1 MTADAEATP
10 QRETPLPAAERIEAL
25 DVLRGVALFGI
36 FIMNMPTFSNSI
48 FTPPPVQDGSLN
60 GIVMALRETL
70 FAGKFNLMFGLVFG
84 IGFTLQLRRLEAADP
99 SQAVP
104 VYLRRLA
111 VLLAIGLLHAALLWM
126 GDVLVA
132 YAVLGFALLAIRRVP
147 DSVLLALLGL
157 CLVYPAASD
166 ILSTHIFSNET
177 TVLAMFEFN
186 QLASSNDLAF
196 GQGSFLDA
204 LRETMR
210 VFVWAYATPMGL
222 FTVAAFFVQMA
233 TGILIGCTIGRRRW
247 IERLPSL
254 AAPLRRAQ
262 MAALGIALLAGA
274 IALGLAGASV
284 YGTGTTFAASL
295 ARTLGRAA
303 LMCFYLLSVLRL
315 LGVPAAARMLRPFA
329 LAGRMPLSNYLL
341 QTLMGTFI
349 FYGWGLGYWGRATPL
364 VETVLAT
371 ALFFAVQL
379 PLSAG
384 WLARF
389 RYGPVE
395 YLWRRLTYGRIATRV
410 RPVRP
415 PRGADPA

>member
-10 QRETPLPAAERIEAL
+10 QREAPLPAAERIEAL

-36 FIMNMPTFSNSI
+36 FIMNMPSFSNSI

-60 GIVMALRETL
+60 GIAMALREAL
-70 FAGKFNLMFGLVFG
+70 VAGKFNLMFGLVFG

-104 VYLRRLA
+104 VYMRRLA

-132 YAVLGFALLAIRRVP
+132 YSVLGFALLAIRRMP
-147 DSVLLALLGL
+147 DSALLALLGL
-157 CLVYPAASD
+157 CLVYPVTSDVLAAH
-166 ILSTHIFSNET
+166 LFSNET
-177 TVLAMFEFN
+177 NMLAMFEFN
-186 QLASSNDLAF
+186 QFASSNDVAF
-196 GQGSFLDA
+196 GQGSFVDA
-204 LRETMR
+204 VRETMR

-233 TGILIGCTIGRRRW
+233 TGILIGCYIGRQRW
-247 IERLPSL
+247 IERLPTL

-262 MAALGIALLAGA
+262 IAALGIALLAGA
-274 IALGLAGASV
+274 IAFGLAGAETDK
-284 YGTGTTFAASL
+284 TGTTLATSF

-303 LMCFYLLSVLRL
+303 LMCFYLTSVLRL
-315 LGVPAAARMLRPFA
+315 LGVPAGARMLRPFA

-349 FYGWGLGYWGRATPL
+349 FYGWGLGFWGRATPL
-364 VETVLAT
+364 IETALAT
-371 ALFFAVQL
+371 ALFFVVQL
-379 PLSAG
+379 PLSAA

-395 YLWRRLTYGRIATRV
+395 YLWRRLTYGRISA
-410 RPVRP
+410 
-415 PRGADPA
+415 